1 MRTGGVGVVEMPDDR
16 GSTVKSVPTVWTK
29 DVAPGG
35 SHYGLRVFV
44 RSRMA
49 VADGGGGSLS

>member
-1 MRTGGVGVVEMPDDR
+1 MVEMPDDR

-49 VADGGGGSLS
+49 VADRGGGSLS